1 MTGSFAARY
10 KNMRVH
16 MIGDEEGMEALGVT
30 SKFNAERGFL
40 EHLKADGRACA
51 GRWLEAVIDDLGVRS
66 SVDIR
71 GTFL

>member
-1 MTGSFAARY
+1 
-10 KNMRVH
+10 
-16 MIGDEEGMEALGVT
+16 MEALGVT

-51 GRWLEAVIDDLGVRS
+51 GRWLEAAIDDLGVRS